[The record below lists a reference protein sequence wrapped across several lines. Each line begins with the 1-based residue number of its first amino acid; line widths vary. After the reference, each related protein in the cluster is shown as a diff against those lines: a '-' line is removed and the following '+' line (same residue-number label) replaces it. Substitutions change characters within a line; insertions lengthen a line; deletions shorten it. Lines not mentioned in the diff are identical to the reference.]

1 MSHSQWLNL
10 CQSAANASIDQL
22 LDRFASSFGAVAVVS
37 VGVFVASLFFSVLY
51 LRLPH
56 ERKSLLW
63 PHYGWFVGLVCASSL
78 MSSLAWGSAQ
88 GDAGYAFILAAN
100 VSA

>member
-1 MSHSQWLNL
+1 
-10 CQSAANASIDQL
+10 
-22 LDRFASSFGAVAVVS
+22 
-37 VGVFVASLFFSVLY
+37 
-51 LRLPH
+51 
-56 ERKSLLW
+56 LLW

-88 GDAGYAFILAAN
+88 GDAGYAFIIAAN

>member
-1 MSHSQWLNL
+1 MSHSQWLDW

-22 LDRFASSFGAVAVVS
+22 LDRFAASYGAVAVVS
-37 VGVFVASLFFSVLY
+37 GVVFVTSFALSVVY
-51 LRLPH
+51 LRLPL

-63 PHYGWFVGLVCASSL
+63 PLYGWFTGIVCTSSF

-88 GDAGYAFILAAN
+88 GIAGYAFITAAN
-100 VSA
+100 ISA